1 MVTVISSSCR
11 GDTQSKF
18 FRLIFFSWGRK
29 IRLILL
35 FFLFLI
41 VCFLRL
47 QSQQLQQ
54 HYQHY
59 QHYQPLQQQQQQQR
73 IVILAGPHKTGS
85 TSMQNNILQWTK
97 LNLLGDWSW
106 PVPPLII
113 EIESN
118 DDNNWEWNE
127 AKGFY
132 PLMESLRSTMT
143 PRARARDIFQKY
155 TKDEILEMYK
165 SEFNKQWNMGKS
177 LIIGSE
183 AFDFCIKDED
193 GDHIFDNLMHI
204 LPVNTSKNINN
215 KILDVTP
222 NGRNNLYITIVV
234 THRSPRVKHLQS
246 VWSEFILNQNVIQ
259 RTSFK
264 DWLLKTKNNF
274 GVLDSLGLAEF
285 FMKRGVE
292 VALVDGSGVSA
303 KGLDLSD
310 VVACSVLN
318 ASCSPTGERLV
329 GVKDPPVI
337 HNIKAGVGS
346 LNVSKEQL
354 DRMEEVIARY
364 DCKYQFILK
373 KNITLLHGEILV
385 NSLARCKEYDVV
397 MSRLSMKEQIV
408 DIVRD

>member
-1 MVTVISSSCR
+1 
-11 GDTQSKF
+11 
-18 FRLIFFSWGRK
+18 
-29 IRLILL
+29 
-35 FFLFLI
+35 
-41 VCFLRL
+41 
-47 QSQQLQQ
+47 
-54 HYQHY
+54 
-59 QHYQPLQQQQQQQR
+59 
-73 IVILAGPHKTGS
+73 
-85 TSMQNNILQWTK
+85 
-97 LNLLGDWSW
+97 
-106 PVPPLII
+106 
-113 EIESN
+113 
-118 DDNNWEWNE
+118 
-127 AKGFY
+127 
-132 PLMESLRSTMT
+132 
-143 PRARARDIFQKY
+143 
-155 TKDEILEMYK
+155 
-165 SEFNKQWNMGKS
+165 
-177 LIIGSE
+177 
-183 AFDFCIKDED
+183 
-193 GDHIFDNLMHI
+193 
-204 LPVNTSKNINN
+204 
-215 KILDVTP
+215 
-222 NGRNNLYITIVV
+222 
-234 THRSPRVKHLQS
+234 
-246 VWSEFILNQNVIQ
+246 VIQ